1 MLNPI
6 NTPPK
11 RPQILLVDD
20 EPDIHEVTKFT
31 LKSVRHNGSRPKFF
45 SAFSGKE
52 AVEIMRE
59 NPQIALILLDVVM
72 ETNHA
77 GLDACEM
84 IRNEVKNP
92 FVRIIL
98 RTGQPGSAPERDTI
112 DNYDIDGYL
121 SKAELTANRL
131 FASTRSAIRTW
142 YQLIELERHRSFLS
156 IINNTTTSIH
166 SYNDLSQTLNQVLE
180 GISSLCPSELIVLKL
195 DTFDH
200 EGNPQTHNL
209 KLSSQSDTIQSEIQ
223 ASMNISQIS
232 GNMELLSRTEPVE
245 FEGGYFL
252 PLSLARELGYGWIFI
267 NKVKPD
273 PLLCTALSVLIRH
286 VSNSLYS
293 SVAQKML
300 KDREGPI
307 FESMQI

>member
-209 KLSSQSDTIQSEIQ
+209 RLSSQSDTIQSEIQ

>member
-1 MLNPI
+1 VLNSI

-31 LKSVRHNGSRPKFF
+31 LKSIRHNGSRPKFF
-45 SAFSGKE
+45 NAYSGKE

-77 GLDACEM
+77 GLDACEK
-84 IRNEVKNP
+84 IRNELKNP

-121 SKAELTANRL
+121 SKADLTANRL

-142 YQLIELERHRSFLS
+142 YQLMELERHRSFLN
-156 IINNTTTSIH
+156 IISKNTTTLH

-180 GISSLCPSELIVLKL
+180 AIASICPSELIVLKL
-195 DTFDH
+195 DTFDY
-200 EGNPQTHNL
+200 EGTPQIYNL
-209 KLSSQSDTIQSEIQ
+209 KLSSQLDSIQSEIQ
-223 ASMNISQIS
+223 ASINAAQIS
-232 GNMELLSRTEPVE
+232 GNMDLLSRTEPIE

-252 PLSLARELGYGWIFI
+252 PLSLAHELGYGWVFI

-273 PLLCTALSVLIRH
+273 PLLCTALSLLIRH

-300 KDREGPI
+300 RDREGPI